1 MAATAVHFPAD
12 WDVNQGQLVHSND
25 PEKIYTEYA
34 HLRKTCPVAHV
45 DAHNGYWIL
54 TKYDSL
60 RLITQAT
67 TDQPFRYDD
76 VKNTASDNSVFISA
90 KCAVVPADPRGIRRP
105 PLKFDGQEHTPYRTA
120 VDRTLKPARL
130 RRLEPILKRHAENEL
145 GNLLQKGHGDIYEEF
160 GARFSGWTEKEW
172 LNLDEADSKLL
183 SETITPFVTAW
194 RTQDWKLV
202 KSSSDM
208 FYEIARR
215 VIASR
220 KENLLDPEEDPASSL
235 LMERD
240 CNGNP
245 LDDENLV

>member
-1 MAATAVHFPAD
+1 M
-12 WDVNQGQLVHSND
+12 
-25 PEKIYTEYA
+25 
-34 HLRKTCPVAHV
+34 
-45 DAHNGYWIL
+45 
-54 TKYDSL
+54 
-60 RLITQAT
+60 
-67 TDQPFRYDD
+67 
-76 VKNTASDNSVFISA
+76 
-90 KCAVVPADPRGIRRP
+90 
-105 PLKFDGQEHTPYRTA
+105 
-120 VDRTLKPARL
+120 KPARL
-130 RRLEPILKRHAENEL
+130 KRLEPILQRHAEAEL
-145 GNLLQKGHGDIYEEF
+145 GNLLQRGHGDIYEEF

-220 KENLLDPEEDPASSL
+220 KGNLLDPEEDPASSL